1 MALSLGF
8 TFETPGVYVSESTF
22 GAIPASLASFNAVYM
37 LGYTNKVGAPTNT
50 PTFIQSPDDFLNI
63 FGTSLSTNSIKL
75 FFDQRSGS
83 GIYFVNV
90 PPKASYSLTVPTATP
105 GATYALTIDGYAISY
120 VAVASDTAS
129 TILSKLSGLVNTTAS
144 HIAFVSGNTLRVNT
158 GTTVTA
164 TANITLGAVV
174 AAAAYPVIGDV
185 VTCINTAFDSDL
197 KQGFLI
203 APEFF
208 QAFTSA
214 ADRTALAKAMEALA
228 QDVDYQWFAVADCGA
243 LTASSTTGAGAINL
257 ALSEVSALSSA
268 KGHLA
273 YYFPYWLNFQ
283 SQAVPASASVV
294 GVALRR
300 YRQQGYRQP
309 AAGTQ
314 FPVYGV
320 LDTTIN
326 LTDKLQAQLNPKN
339 VNCLRKLS
347 AGRGTV
353 VYGARTVSSDP
364 YYRYMATRVIMNV
377 LNGTLDKAF
386 DQLVLS
392 SVDGQGAVFALIK
405 QTCMDVCENMRASGA
420 FYGATPDAA
429 YLVICDTTNNLAS
442 DLEAGKV
449 SADVVVKPSPTL
461 EFLHIRTTRA
471 NIGSNLS
478 EFAQSG
484 DTSSILDATALVL
497 TANSST
503 PKAE

>member
-1 MALSLGF
+1 MPLSLGF
-8 TFETPGVYVSESTF
+8 TLETPGVYVSESTF
-22 GAIPASLASFNAVYM
+22 GAIPASIASFNAVYM
-37 LGYTNKVGAPTNT
+37 LGYSNKAGAPVNT
-50 PTFIQSPDDFLNI
+50 PTFVQSPDDFLNI
-63 FGTSLSTNSIKL
+63 FGTSLSTNSVKL

-83 GIYFVNV
+83 GLYFINV
-90 PPKASYSLTVPTATP
+90 PPKASYTLTVPTVTV
-105 GATYALTIDGYAISY
+105 GATYSVTVDGYTISY
-120 VAVASDTAS
+120 VAVTGDTSAAVL
-129 TILSKLSGLVNTTAS
+129 TKLSNLINTTAS
-144 HIAFVSGNTLRVNT
+144 HIAFVSNATLRVAT
-158 GTTVTA
+158 GLVVTA
-164 TANITLGAVV
+164 SAGVTLGAVS
-174 AAAAYPVIGDV
+174 AAAAYPVVGDV
-185 VTCINTAFDSDL
+185 VTTINTGLDSDL
-197 KQGFLI
+197 RQGFLI

-228 QDVDYQWFAVADCGA
+228 QDIDYQWLAIADCGQA
-243 LTASSTTGAGAINL
+243 TATSTTGAGAVNL
-257 ALSEVSALSSA
+257 AISEVGALSSA

-273 YYFPYWLNFQ
+273 YFFPYWLNFQ
-283 SQAVPASASVV
+283 AQQVPPSASVV

-353 VYGARTVSSDP
+353 IYGARTVSVDP
-364 YYRYMATRVIMNV
+364 FYRYMATRVIMNV
-377 LNGTLDKAF
+377 LNGTLDRAF

-392 SVDGQGAVFALIK
+392 SVDGQGAIFAAIK
-405 QTCMDVCENMRASGA
+405 QTCMEVCENMRSAGA
-420 FYGATPDAA
+420 FYGNTPDAA
-429 YLVICDTTNNLAS
+429 YLVICDVTNNTAA

-471 NIGSNLS
+471 NIGANLA

-484 DTSSILDATALVL
+484 DTSNVLDANVLNL
-497 TANSST
+497 TANSNT